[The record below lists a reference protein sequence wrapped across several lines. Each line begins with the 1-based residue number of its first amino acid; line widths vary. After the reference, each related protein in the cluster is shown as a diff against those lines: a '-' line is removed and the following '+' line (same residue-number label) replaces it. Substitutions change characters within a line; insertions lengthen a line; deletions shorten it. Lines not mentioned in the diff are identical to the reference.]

1 MHVYI
6 IETIWKLTHLHLSV
20 VVSSTKILLH
30 VIWLIHNSRDENQT
44 NQKFVEYNQFWNV
57 ELSQRIN
64 TFYHPKAKMNIRN
77 QI

>member
-6 IETIWKLTHLHLSV
+6 IETIWKLTHLHLLV
-20 VVSSTKILLH
+20 VISSTKILLN
-30 VIWLIHNSRDENQT
+30 VIWLIHDSRDESQT

-57 ELSQRIN
+57 ELSQKIN
-64 TFYHPKAKMNIRN
+64 TLYHPRAKMNIRN